1 AADMRARA
9 APEGAGDFDPAY
21 STINVGTIEGGA
33 AVNIIAGAC
42 RFTWDC
48 RAMPGTDGA
57 EAQRR
62 LETYAAEEL
71 LPGMR
76 AAGAGA
82 EAEVGIVTEKTG
94 FVPPLTPEPGSPA
107 EALLLALTGQNAC
120 TTTPFGS
127 EAGLFQES
135 DIPAVICGPGSVAQA
150 HQPNEFVTVAQLDEC
165 AELLGKVADWAERG

>member
-1 AADMRARA
+1 MGSARVLWT
-9 APEGAGDFDPAY
+9 DPAY
-21 STINVGTIEGGA
+21 STINVGTIDGGQ

-48 RAMPGTDGA
+48 RAMPGTDGT
-57 EAQRR
+57 EAKRR
-62 LETYAAEEL
+62 LDAYVAEEL
-71 LPGMR
+71 LPRMR

-82 EAEVGIVTEKTG
+82 DVGIVTGETG
-94 FVPPLTPEPGSPA
+94 SVPPLVPEPGSPA
-107 EALLLALTGQNAC
+107 ESLLLALTGQNAC

-127 EAGLFQES
+127 EAGLFQQS
-135 DIPAVICGPGSVAQA
+135 GIPAVICGPGSVAQA